1 MGPSKQNNSYLL
13 LDSKYNPLARGQL
26 VSPPTAANLQVRV
39 LDNKLDAVT
48 AHETIQL
55 VNLSDE
61 GGDFLGRIIQ
71 VRNDCVILEQI
82 RMLGNEVRLNFR
94 MPVRFSSVIYP
105 LTGKW
110 KGKREITAKDLS
122 CSGISFYSQE
132 PLADKEQLE
141 VVIPTTE
148 LPLVLKC
155 EILRHRPA
163 DQGPAL
169 YASKFID
176 TCHDEEVLVRK
187 TVFNIQLQDRARAG
201 ASMNHSN
208 IS

>member
-1 MGPSKQNNSYLL
+1 MDPSKRNNSFLL

-39 LDNKLDAVT
+39 LDDKLSVVT
-48 AHETIQL
+48 EHETVQL
-55 VNLSDE
+55 VNLADE

-71 VRNDCVILEQI
+71 VRNDCVVLEQI

-122 CSGISFYSQE
+122 CSGISFYCQE
-132 PLADKEQLE
+132 SLADKEQLE
-141 VVIPTTE
+141 VVVPTTE

-155 EILRHRPA
+155 EILRHRPS
-163 DQGPAL
+163 DEGPTL
-169 YASKFID
+169 YASKFVD

-187 TVFNIQLQDRARAG
+187 TVFSIQLQDRARAG
-201 ASMNHSN
+201 AAVSN
-208 IS
+208 